1 MGEGRRGMVV
11 STHLQRLSAYAALLG
26 EALGEDADTLRV
38 ASRLHDV
45 GMAGTADTA
54 LTKPGPLT
62 RDERGE
68 MQEHAELGHAM
79 LKGSGIDVLDAAA
92 EIALT
97 HHERWD
103 GTGYPRRLEGE
114 DIPLAGRI
122 LAVADA
128 FDAMTTDRVYRP
140 AGTVED
146 AVDVLRAERNRQ
158 FDARVV
164 DAFLDRLD
172 DVRAILAE
180 FPAPVEAPDPAR
192 DGDGAPMT
200 LQAAAA
206 TLAISP
212 SRLRRWADEGRISA
226 VRTAGGHR
234 RFPLEAV
241 RRLAAERGV
250 RPNVRPV
257 EPPEEPLPVLAQ
269 QLRGFGAQMVSAAS
283 TAVYREGPQGWFA
296 SDLAHEDLREW
307 LVTLQTAAERG
318 DYAPVLQASD
328 ALMKRAHSH
337 AASLLERH
345 AFLERFGQVAVR
357 ALVRAGA
364 ARTEIAYT
372 RRLFTALQQGLL
384 EKRG

>member
-1 MGEGRRGMVV
+1 MPV
-11 STHLQRLSAYAALLG
+11 SSHLQRVSAYSALLA
-26 EALGEDADTLRV
+26 EALDMDADVMRV

-45 GMAGTADTA
+45 GMAGTGDAA
-54 LTKPGPLT
+54 LTKTGPLT
-62 RDERGE
+62 RDERRE
-68 MQEHAELGHAM
+68 MQAHTELGCAM
-79 LKGSGIDVLDAAA
+79 LKGSGVPLLETAA
-92 EIALT
+92 EIAWT

-103 GTGYPRRLEGE
+103 GMGYPHRLEGE
-114 DIPLAGRI
+114 SIPLSGRVV
-122 LAVADA
+122 AVADT
-128 FDAMTTDRVYRP
+128 FDALTTDRTYRA
-140 AGTVED
+140 AGSIEEAVE
-146 AVDVLRAERNRQ
+146 VLNAERNRQ

-164 DAFLDRLD
+164 DAFLERLD
-172 DVRAILAE
+172 EVRAILEEHPPPPDEAE
-180 FPAPVEAPDPAR
+180 TG
-192 DGDGAPMT
+192 GDGAPMT

-212 SRLRRWADEGRISA
+212 SRLRRWADEGRIVA

-257 EPPEEPLPVLAQ
+257 EPPEEPLPVLAE
-269 QLRGFGAQMVSAAS
+269 QLRNYGTQMLSAAS
-283 TAVYREGPQGWFA
+283 AAVYREGPQGWFA
-296 SDLAHEDLREW
+296 SELAAPEVHEW
-307 LVTLQTAAERG
+307 LQTLTVSCERG
-318 DYAPVLQASD
+318 DYAPVMQATE

-364 ARTEIAYT
+364 ERTELAFT
-372 RRLFTALQQGLL
+372 RRLFTALQQALL
-384 EKRG
+384 ETRG